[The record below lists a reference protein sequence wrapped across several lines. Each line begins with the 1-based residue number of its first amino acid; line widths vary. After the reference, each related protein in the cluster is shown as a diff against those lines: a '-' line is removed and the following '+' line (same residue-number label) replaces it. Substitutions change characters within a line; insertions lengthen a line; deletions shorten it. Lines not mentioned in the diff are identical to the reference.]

1 MTPEEGYQEA
11 ERRIEE
17 AQKLRTKEL
26 RLSKLWLT
34 KIPSQIVQL
43 FQLKYLYLS
52 NNQIVEIPDAITKLS
67 RLSKL
72 DLDNNQIVEIPDE
85 IAQLNN
91 LRQLNLSNNQI
102 VEIPDE
108 IAQLSR
114 LDRLDLNN
122 NPLNPALAA
131 VYEQGLSELK
141 KYLIERA
148 KSQITLN
155 EGKLILVG
163 EGAVGKSCGRVLNLW
178 KRVIINKCKS

>member
-1 MTPEEGYQEA
+1 M
-11 ERRIEE
+11 I
-17 AQKLRTKEL
+17 AQ
-26 RLSKLWLT
+26 LSQLKWLYL
-34 KIPSQIVQL
+34 SNNQIVEIPDAITKLSQP
-43 FQLKYLYLS
+43 KWLYPS